1 MPSEAGH
8 SLGAGETVYKRESMS
23 MSKSKSKKLCAFI
36 MCAVGCLV
44 TPACAKEAG
53 VFYPKPL
60 IEKGRANIAKYP
72 WAAGQKKL
80 IIENAKP
87 WMKLSDDELWGLMFG
102 PTIHRSWMVLSDG
115 CCPACGKPVPMYNWL
130 IDAMKRPWKVQCP
143 ECKEFFPKND
153 FAAFYRSGLDEC
165 GIFDP
170 KRADR
175 SLLINT
181 EHPDPKGPL
190 HGFGVDDGEGF
201 VQGEKRWRF
210 VSAYL
215 IYGQWKQ
222 AVLGGIR
229 NLASAYVVSGD
240 AKYARKA
247 AILLDRVADLY
258 PTFDFNTQADLY
270 DGRNQG
276 NGYVSV
282 WHDACEEARELAM
295 GYDMIFDGMRDDP
308 KLVEFLSRQA
318 AEHKIENPKS
328 SFADIQRNIEDRILL
343 DTLGHEY
350 KISSNYP
357 RTPIAKI
364 VINATLGRRDEVRA
378 ILDPMLEQATA
389 VDGVTGEKGMVD
401 YTAHVIK
408 GVANLLAQL
417 SRVEPSFLKETVKRH
432 PRIHDMFRFHMDT
445 WCIGSYYPNV
455 GDSGWFG
462 KQQKDY
468 LGVEFSKGF
477 EPSPYM
483 YAFSLSP
490 SMFTFLWDLYEI
502 TGDTAFVQALN
513 HANGDSEKGL
523 PYDLFADDPAKF
535 EKAVRSVIKRVG
547 PMPKLGS
554 VNKKQWHI
562 AILRSGE
569 GESARALW
577 MEYDAWGG
585 HGHANCMEI
594 GLFAK
599 GLDLMPDF
607 GYKPVNFGGWDSPR
621 AVWYGKTAAHD
632 TVTVDGKDQGNGS
645 GETKLWADGKV
656 FKAIRASGATC
667 MGGQQFDRSI
677 ALVDIS
683 DRDCYVLDVF
693 RVVGG
698 TDHAKFTG
706 SYFGAI
712 TTEGLSLKPA
722 ADYGFGAQMRNFM
735 GDLSAKPGWS
745 VDWKIQDEYKVLPPG
760 ADVHFR
766 YTDLTRNAQAYTAE
780 AWISTSK
787 YYNTATDA
795 WIPRI
800 MVRRQSS
807 EAPLAS
813 TFVAVM
819 APYEKASAIAEIRRL
834 ALETPEGIAYPDS
847 FAAVEVRLAD
857 GRRDLLISAD
867 AENPLGLKPARGV
880 IVQKDWSLRTDAE
893 LCMVR
898 LSKDGKVEY
907 VSLCNGSFV
916 TVGDFTYRPG
926 KTVDF
931 AEAAL

>member
-1 MPSEAGH
+1 MRRRA
-8 SLGAGETVYKRESMS
+8 
-23 MSKSKSKKLCAFI
+23 I
-36 MCAVGCLV
+36 ICAVVCLAA
-44 TPACAKEAG
+44 TSACAKEAG

-60 IEKGRANIAKYP
+60 IEKARANIAKYP
-72 WAAGQKKL
+72 WAAKQQKF
-80 IIENAKP
+80 IAEAAGP

-102 PTIHRSWMVLSDG
+102 PTIHRSWMVFSDG
-115 CCPACGKPVPMYNWL
+115 FCPACKKPVPMYNWQT
-130 IDAMKRPWKVQCP
+130 DALRYPWKVRCP
-143 ECKEFFPKND
+143 ECREFFPKND
-153 FAAFYRSGLDEC
+153 FAAFYRSGLDER

-175 SLLINT
+175 SLLFNT
-181 EHPDPKGPL
+181 EHPDPKDPL
-190 HGFGVDDGEGF
+190 HKFGVDDGDGYAEGD
-201 VQGEKRWRF
+201 KRWRF

-229 NLASAYVVSGD
+229 NLASAYVVTGD

-247 AILLDRVADLY
+247 GILLDRVADLY
-258 PTFDFNTQADLY
+258 PTFDFMTQADLY

-276 NGYVSV
+276 DGYVSV
-282 WHDACEEARELAM
+282 WHDACEESRELAM
-295 GYDMIFDGMRDDP
+295 AYDMIYDGIKDDK
-308 KLVEFLSRQA
+308 KLVEFLSRKAKQ
-318 AEHKIENPKS
+318 HGIENPKS
-328 SFADIQRNIEDRILL
+328 SFADVRRNIEDRILL
-343 DTLGHEY
+343 DTLNHEY

-357 RTPIAKI
+357 RTPITKI
-364 VINATLGRRDEVRA
+364 VINAVLGRKDQVRA
-378 ILDPMLEQATA
+378 ILDPMLEQASA

-417 SRVEPSFLKETVKRH
+417 SRIEPSFLKETVKRH

-445 WCIGSYYPNV
+445 WCIAGYYPNV

-462 KQQKDY
+462 KRETDY
-468 LGVEFSKGF
+468 LGVEFAKGY

-490 SMFTFLWDLYEI
+490 SMFTFLWQLYEI

-523 PYDLFADDPAKF
+523 PYDLFADDPAEF
-535 EKAVRSVIKRVG
+535 EKAVRNVIKRAG

-569 GESARALW
+569 GENARALW
-577 MEYDAWGG
+577 IEYDAWGG

-607 GYKPVNFGGWDSPR
+607 GYKPVNFGGWGSPR
-621 AVWYGKTAAHD
+621 ANWYGMTAAHD
-632 TVTVDGKDQGNGS
+632 TVTVDGKDQGNGA
-645 GETKLWADGKV
+645 GETKLWEDGKV
-656 FKAIRASGATC
+656 FKAIRASGPTC
-667 MGGQQFDRSI
+667 MGGRQYDRTV

-683 DRDCYVLDVF
+683 EKDCYVFDVF

-706 SYFGAI
+706 SYFGAV
-712 TTEGLSLKPA
+712 TTQGLSLKPA
-722 ADYGFGAQMRNFM
+722 ADYGFGTQMRNFQ
-735 GDLSAKPGWS
+735 GDPSPKPGWS
-745 VDWKIQDEYKVLPPG
+745 VDWKIRDEYGYLPPG
-760 ADVHFR
+760 SDVHFR
-766 YTDLTRNAQAYTAE
+766 YTDLTTGAQACIAE

-787 YYNTATDA
+787 YYNTASDA

-819 APYEKASAIAEIRRL
+819 EPYEKASSITEIRRVSV
-834 ALETPEGIAYPDS
+834 ETPDGAPYPDS
-847 FAAVEVRLAD
+847 FVAVEVRLAD
-857 GRRDLLISAD
+857 GRRDLIISAD
-867 AENPLGLKPARGV
+867 AENPLGLNPARGI
-880 IVQKDWSLRTDAE
+880 IVGKDWNLRTDAE

-898 LSKDGKVEY
+898 LSADGKVESAS
-907 VSLCNGSFV
+907 VCNGSFV
-916 TVGDFTYRPG
+916 SIGGLTYRPPRAAH
-926 KTVDF
+926 F
-931 AEAAL
+931 AEGP